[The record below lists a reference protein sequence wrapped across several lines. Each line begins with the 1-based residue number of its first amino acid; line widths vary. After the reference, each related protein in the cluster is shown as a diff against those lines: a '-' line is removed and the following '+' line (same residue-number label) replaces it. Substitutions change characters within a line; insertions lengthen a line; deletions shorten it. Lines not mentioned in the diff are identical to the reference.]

1 MADSTT
7 TNLLLTKPEVGASTD
22 TWGTKVNTDLDL
34 VDALFAAAGTGTS
47 VGLNV
52 GSGKTLTLAGTVKF
66 AGSTSGTTTVAATAV
81 AGTTVLTLPA
91 ATDTL
96 VGKATTD
103 TLTNKTL
110 TGAVMNG
117 TVGATTPAA
126 GSFTTLGA
134 SSTATLNTLVSSG
147 ATLTGGTINGMTVGA
162 TTASTGA
169 FTSLTASTTGK
180 VGTTLG
186 VGNAT
191 PSASGAGIT
200 FPATQS
206 ASTDANTL
214 DDYEEG
220 TWTPTFVS
228 TTGTNP
234 TVTYANQYGYYVKVG
249 RMVHINMYLTASAI
263 TGGTGWLTVGGLPF
277 TTDNSTANYGAIA
290 VAGVNNIPM
299 AGGETQY
306 GLRVNPGGST
316 MLFLILKA
324 NTAEN
329 IVDLTGVSQG
339 GVTAGGTYISV

>member
-1 MADSTT
+1 MADTTT

-200 FPATQS
+200 YPATQS

-220 TWTPTFVS
+220 AWTPTITFGGASV
-228 TTGTNP
+228 G
-234 TVTYANQYGYYVKVG
+234 VTYNATFTGATYTKIGNRVCVTGYILLTSKG
-249 RMVHINMYLTASAI
+249 SSTGDAAIGNLPFASEGGTTKYLGASV
-263 TGGTGWLTVGGLPF
+263 GGTGFTFANQFWAKMGPSSTSIDLYETTVLGAVTSLTNGDF
-277 TTDNSTANYGAIA
+277 TNSSEIYFSA
-290 VAGVNNIPM
+290 
-299 AGGETQY
+299 
-306 GLRVNPGGST
+306 
-316 MLFLILKA
+316 
-324 NTAEN
+324 
-329 IVDLTGVSQG
+329 
-339 GVTAGGTYISV
+339 TYSF